1 MERNQKDRRNERVR
15 KGKDQSKDRLME
27 MWRGRKRGRVKKN
40 QETKTEAKPIPTKKA
55 KDQKPKTTENKSKT
69 G

>member
-1 MERNQKDRRNERVR
+1 MDGKKPKGHERVR

-27 MWRGRKRGRVKKN
+27 MGRGGKRGRVKKN

-55 KDQKPKTTENKSKT
+55 KDQKPKTTENESKT